1 MSEDFLDFI
10 RLVSCLFLF
19 LLINKEFHV
28 ISFTNGYTDELVIK
42 TKKKTSESWLVLFAT
57 GHQEIS
63 LWWKTLERITV
74 MRRA

>member
-42 TKKKTSESWLVLFAT
+42 TKKPQVNPGLFYLPQ
-57 GHQEIS
+57 GIRKS
-63 LWWKTLERITV
+63 LCGGKHLRE
-74 MRRA
+74 